1 MFSAG
6 CWLDFSQAVAEE
18 VADNSNDFH
27 HSSDV
32 PDASALSAQKRW
44 LSDAVA
50 ELLASDAEADAEAE
64 AEAEAAQA
72 RGEASRAGAR
82 CAALPS
88 PGARRTPEG
97 RRTLGRLGVGSGLG
111 LGLAR
116 VYRLRVRVRQQQV
129 ALILSPTL
137 TLGLTLTRWRRLAG
151 VGARRPRLTLMLGRR
166 TRSASAE
173 RSSRGRCAA
182 TFEPRLT
189 LS

>member
-1 MFSAG
+1 M
-6 CWLDFSQAVAEE
+6 
-18 VADNSNDFH
+18 
-27 HSSDV
+27 SST
-32 PDASALSAQKRW
+32 PSALSAQKRW

-50 ELLASDAEADAEAE
+50 ELLASDAEADADAD
-64 AEAEAAQA
+64 AEAEAAQV
-72 RGEASRAGAR
+72 RGEASRAWAL

-88 PGARRTPEG
+88 TGARRTPEG
-97 RRTLGRLGVGSGLG
+97 RRALGRLGVGSGLG

-116 VYRLRVRVRQQQV
+116 VYRLRVRVRQQV

-151 VGARRPRLTLMLGRR
+151 VGARRPRLTLMLGGR